1 MIQYSDRKTSLSDTP
16 FDSSINDFGTE
27 RYVNGLIRFI
37 ERSSAPLTIALQGE
51 WGSGKTSLMNKLQVN
66 LCGEG
71 KPFIGVS
78 INTWEFSMLATP
90 EMAVIS
96 ILEYLIQTLSGQDS
110 ETKKIMSGLVK
121 GFMKGMLGGLHEYAK
136 ANTFGLSSAITA
148 PIVSGISEN
157 EEKKV
162 SLSDLRA
169 ALTKAI
175 KKSLVNGKRGILVFV
190 DDLDRLNPSLA
201 VEILELLKNV
211 FTLEH
216 CIFILAIDYEVVV
229 KGLKPKFGELTEKN
243 EREFRSFFDKLIQV
257 PFSLPVSSYKPD
269 MFVLNS
275 LAKIGYLSPS
285 DIDENNI
292 RLIDPIKKIVEKSV
306 GKNPRSIKRLIN
318 TLSLLNCISASG
330 SDEYESFIESD
341 AGKIANMAIVA
352 IQVCYPKIYRML
364 AISPD
369 FLHWNEEVAARLNI
383 EIKEEDDNNDWK
395 TVLKLVCATDRFL
408 TLHYNDILSL
418 LILLRETV
426 SSAIDEDEAADNSF
440 GKIIGALINKSSVTS
455 VSDSADAPVIE
466 TSELLRKIHS
476 NVSSIIKS
484 KRPDIS
490 NIKLRPITDKGGFF
504 IYLSDN
510 KKRFGV
516 SFKPK
521 EKAGKIAFG
530 IDLEMQVAR
539 PSRLVGKEWEEMY
552 GEKIV
557 RDSLQKFDSVIMPLL
572 KNAYY
577 FEGRT
582 YPELGPNYIF
592 PSFTA
597 EQAYR
602 CEKHWQDNHLSNL
615 VSYWINLKNISQFD
629 DKIMDTIANVIIGAY
644 DYHSGLL
651 EWK

>member
-229 KGLKPKFGELTEKN
+229 KGLKPKFG
-243 EREFRSFFDKLIQV
+243 
-257 PFSLPVSSYKPD
+257 
-269 MFVLNS
+269 
-275 LAKIGYLSPS
+275 
-285 DIDENNI
+285 
-292 RLIDPIKKIVEKSV
+292 
-306 GKNPRSIKRLIN
+306 
-318 TLSLLNCISASG
+318 
-330 SDEYESFIESD
+330 
-341 AGKIANMAIVA
+341 
-352 IQVCYPKIYRML
+352 
-364 AISPD
+364 
-369 FLHWNEEVAARLNI
+369 
-383 EIKEEDDNNDWK
+383 
-395 TVLKLVCATDRFL
+395 
-408 TLHYNDILSL
+408 
-418 LILLRETV
+418 
-426 SSAIDEDEAADNSF
+426 
-440 GKIIGALINKSSVTS
+440 
-455 VSDSADAPVIE
+455 
-466 TSELLRKIHS
+466 
-476 NVSSIIKS
+476 
-484 KRPDIS
+484 
-490 NIKLRPITDKGGFF
+490 
-504 IYLSDN
+504 
-510 KKRFGV
+510 
-516 SFKPK
+516 
-521 EKAGKIAFG
+521 
-530 IDLEMQVAR
+530 
-539 PSRLVGKEWEEMY
+539 
-552 GEKIV
+552 
-557 RDSLQKFDSVIMPLL
+557 
-572 KNAYY
+572 
-577 FEGRT
+577 
-582 YPELGPNYIF
+582 
-592 PSFTA
+592 
-597 EQAYR
+597 
-602 CEKHWQDNHLSNL
+602 
-615 VSYWINLKNISQFD
+615 
-629 DKIMDTIANVIIGAY
+629 
-644 DYHSGLL
+644 
-651 EWK
+651 

>member
-1 MIQYSDRKTSLSDTP
+1 MKKDTDRKTSLSDVP
-16 FDSSINDFGTE
+16 FDSAKNDFGTE

-51 WGSGKTSLMNKLQVN
+51 WGSGKTSLMHKLQAN

-71 KPFIGVS
+71 KPFIGIA

-96 ILEYLIQTLSGQDS
+96 ILEYLIQALSGQDS
-110 ETKKIMSGLVK
+110 ETKKILSRLMK
-121 GFMKGMLGGLHEYAK
+121 GFMKGVIGGLQEYAK
-136 ANTFGLSSAITA
+136 ANTFGLSSAITGSLVGSIA
-148 PIVSGISEN
+148 DN
-157 EEKKV
+157 EERKV
-162 SLSDLRA
+162 SLSDLRK

-175 KKSLVNGKRGILVFV
+175 AKSLETGKKGILVFV

-211 FTLEH
+211 FTLDN

-257 PFSLPVSSYKPD
+257 PFSLPVNSYKPD
-269 MFVLNS
+269 RFVLNS
-275 LAKIGYLSPS
+275 LVQIGYLSPS
-285 DIDENNI
+285 DIDENNH
-292 RLIDPIKKIVEKSV
+292 RLIDPIKVIIEKSV

-330 SDEYESFIESD
+330 NDEYGDFIESD
-341 AGKIANMAIVA
+341 EGKIANMAIVA
-352 IQVCYPKIYRML
+352 IQVCYSKVYRML

-369 FLHWNEEVAARLNI
+369 FTLWNEDVATRMNI
-383 EIKEEDDNNDWK
+383 EIKDEEENDWQLI
-395 TVLKLVCATDRFL
+395 LKIVCATDKFL
-408 TLHYNDILSL
+408 TLHYNDILQL
-418 LILLRETV
+418 LELLGDIVRKTL
-426 SSAIDEDEAADNSF
+426 DNNKESNNNF
-440 GKIIGALINKSSVTS
+440 GKILSSLINKSSVTS

-466 TSELLRKIHS
+466 TSELLRKIHTE
-476 NVSSIIKS
+476 VSSKIKD

-490 NIKLRPITDKGGFF
+490 KIKLRPITDKGGFF
-504 IYLSDN
+504 IYLPDG

-516 SFKPK
+516 SFKPT
-521 EKAGKIAFG
+521 EKDGKIIFG
-530 IDLEMQVAR
+530 IELDTQVAR
-539 PSRLVGKEWEEMY
+539 PERLIGKEWEEMC
-552 GEKIV
+552 EENIV
-557 RDSLQKFDSVIMPLL
+557 RDSLEKFDSVIVPLL

-582 YPELGPNYIF
+582 YPEINRIF

-602 CEKHWQDNHLSNL
+602 CGKHWQDKHLSNL
-615 VSYWINLKNISQFD
+615 VSYWINLKSVSQFD
-629 DKIMDTIANVIIGAY
+629 DKIMDTIANVIIAVY
-644 DYHSGLL
+644 DYHSALQH
-651 EWK
+651 WK